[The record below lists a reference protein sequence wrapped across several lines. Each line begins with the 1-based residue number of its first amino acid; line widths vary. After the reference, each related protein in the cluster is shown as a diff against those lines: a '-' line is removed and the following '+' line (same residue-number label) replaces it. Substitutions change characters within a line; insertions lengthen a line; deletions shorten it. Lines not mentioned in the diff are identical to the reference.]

1 MTDTQAPPS
10 TGPGRAPGRLPGA
23 VFRLGQLAAVAGVAW
38 FHASLVAPEPY
49 SLLRSSRLLWWA
61 VVAGTLAAASYG
73 LGLPELPAR
82 RPAVVAR
89 ALAAYGLAIGAVSVA
104 QLALAQ
110 PLLPRSS
117 LALLGA
123 IAPLWSVLAWNLAG
137 DVASWRSQRDRVFV
151 VSAQPGEPAALA
163 YELTRRAELPA
174 VLAGSLSVGEAR
186 LGPDGRTPLLDA
198 AGAAG
203 ATVVV
208 LDTAAQSDDGI
219 VAQAAELHRRGVRVR
234 TLALFY
240 EGWLGKLPVAELA
253 RVSLLFD
260 IGEVHRLGYMRAK
273 RVVDLALGVV
283 GLPVLVAALPLVWL
297 GDRLGNPG
305 PLLFH
310 QRRVGRDGEPFTIWK
325 FRTMVPGPPA
335 DAASPWTAEDDPR
348 VTPFGRLLRRSHL
361 DELPQLVNVLRGELS
376 IVGPRPEQPH
386 YVEELRG
393 KIAFYDVRH
402 LVRPGLTGW
411 AQVKQGYAADEH
423 DALEKLQYDVFYLR
437 RQGLGLDLRIL
448 WRTVRGVVGGDGR

>member
-1 MTDTQAPPS
+1 MTNTLAPPS
-10 TGPGRAPGRLPGA
+10 TGPGRGPGRLAGA

-49 SLLRSSRLLWWA
+49 SLFRSSRLVWWV
-61 VVAGTLAAASYG
+61 VVAATLAAASYG

-89 ALAAYGLAIGAVSVA
+89 AMAAYGLAAGAVSVA

-123 IAPLWSVLAWNLAG
+123 IVPLWSVLAWNLAG
-137 DVASWRSQRDRVFV
+137 DVAAWRSQRDRVFV

-163 YELTRRAELPA
+163 FELTRRAELPA
-174 VLAGSLSVGEAR
+174 VLAGSLSVGDAR
-186 LGPDGRTPLLDA
+186 LGPDGWAPLLVE
-198 AGAAG
+198 AGAVA

-240 EGWLGKLPVAELA
+240 EQWLGKLPVAELA

-273 RVVDLALGVV
+273 RVVDLALGLV
-283 GLPVLVAALPLVWL
+283 GLPVLAAALPLVWL
-297 GDRLGNPG
+297 GDQLANPG
-305 PLLFH
+305 PVLFR
-310 QRRVGRDGEPFTIWK
+310 QRRVGREGEPFTIWK
-325 FRTMVPGPPA
+325 FRTMVPGPAP

-448 WRTVRGVVGGDGR
+448 WRTLRGVVGGDGR